1 LKDDILSEVSDQERH
16 LGRPVTETELV
27 NLLKHRGHPFLLAQH
42 YRPKQ
47 YLLIGPGLLPF
58 YWQTLKASLALAFLA
73 IVIVAAVSAAQG
85 APPELLLQRLTG
97 FFNVA
102 LYIFAWVTVL
112 FAVLDVVHGRMN
124 LQEGW
129 DPRKLPPLVARSA
142 PSPRGTEA
150 FMELISTG
158 VFLIWWLAV
167 PHYPWVML
175 GPAAKV
181 IAFSPAWHT
190 LYVPVTTPVVVSFL
204 MQVVALVHPQWQW
217 VGRYRRLIAS
227 ALTVVA
233 ILLLLGAG
241 DLVVPTGAVP
251 VEPRAIALLNRGVV
265 MMLSLALAGVLVQIA
280 VEAWRLVRR
289 RSSAARAMTA

>member
-1 LKDDILSEVSDQERH
+1 
-16 LGRPVTETELV
+16 
-27 NLLKHRGHPFLLAQH
+27 
-42 YRPKQ
+42 
-47 YLLIGPGLLPF
+47 
-58 YWQTLKASLALAFLA
+58 
-73 IVIVAAVSAAQG
+73 
-85 APPELLLQRLTG
+85 
-97 FFNVA
+97 
-102 LYIFAWVTVL
+102 
-112 FAVLDVVHGRMN
+112 
-124 LQEGW
+124 
-129 DPRKLPPLVARSA
+129 
-142 PSPRGTEA
+142 
-150 FMELISTG
+150 
-158 VFLIWWLAV
+158 
-167 PHYPWVML
+167 
-175 GPAAKV
+175 
-181 IAFSPAWHT
+181 

-217 VGRYRRLIAS
+217 VGRHRRLIAS